1 MDDQKKVKGERRRK
15 AERQIILDLSLAF
28 FLFGSCWP
36 VKYVDKIYGAQR
48 ILSHGNKDLDEGR
61 GKHMTCCLVTELS

>member
-36 VKYVDKIYGAQR
+36 VKYVDKIYGGSAD
-48 ILSHGNKDLDEGR
+48 SFTWK
-61 GKHMTCCLVTELS
+61 